1 MSQEKKPANYYGGY
15 SLYRGGASAQAPA
28 GVPPQSQG
36 NLQGARK
43 AAAAFG
49 GDWFANPIMAGM
61 MPPMVPFG
69 APVDAATS
77 KGVAS
82 SSGAHVPAA
91 AQRPVMPFFGNFFAP
106 MPSGSIPSMYKGTP
120 VQRASH
126 AQHVPMASQQPH
138 YHHAPKPAHTMK
150 RGPIAAT
157 PSFNEWTAF
166 DAVVPAAHIHR
177 HLDPI
182 GTPAPHSVWDGTPAA
197 ADATLALHSTV
208 AVVPSIAAIAQQQ
221 QQQMFSVWSSPV
233 AVTSRSGASTPTEEK
248 ASEAATT
255 SVAASSSA
263 LDAAG
268 GSEEE
273 EWMEHL
279 KSTLHAVLL
288 DEEQSTIGSKRTVS
302 PPKMKFEKEWAQRSL
317 QGY

>member
-49 GDWFANPIMAGM
+49 GDWFANPMMAGM
-61 MPPMVPFG
+61 MPPVVPFG
-69 APVDAATS
+69 APADGAAN
-77 KGVAS
+77 KGAAS
-82 SSGAHVPAA
+82 SSASV
-91 AQRPVMPFFGNFFAP
+91 QRPVMPFFGNFFAP
-106 MPSGSIPSMYKGTP
+106 MPGGSVPSMYKGTP
-120 VQRASH
+120 VQRAAH
-126 AQHVPMASQQPH
+126 NQHIHMAAQQQH
-138 YHHAPKPAHTMK
+138 FHHAPKPVHAPLK
-150 RGPIAAT
+150 RNPIVAA

-197 ADATLALHSTV
+197 ADATAALHSMSM
-208 AVVPSIAAIAQQQ
+208 APLAPMPSPSTQQV
-221 QQQMFSVWSSPV
+221 FSVWSSPV
-233 AVTSRSGASTPTEEK
+233 AVTRSGATTPTDETPETV
-248 ASEAATT
+248 SS
-255 SVAASSSA
+255 SVVASSLA
-263 LDAAG
+263 LDAACG
-268 GSEEE
+268 EEE

-288 DEEQSTIGSKRTVS
+288 DEEQATAAGKRAAS
-302 PPKMKFEKEWAQRSL
+302 PLKMKMEKEWAQRLL
-317 QGY
+317 QGF